1 MIQMYHTLN
10 CDTCIT
16 FEMKEKIRISEAEW
30 DVMSF
35 LWRKAPRAASE
46 VLDEVKDRKNWTL
59 GTVRTLLRRL
69 VKKKALSQSKEGKR
83 LLYTPLVSLEA
94 CARQESQS
102 FLDRVVGQAPA
113 ATILHL
119 VEHADLSNSEINEL
133 RKLLRKKEK

>member
-1 MIQMYHTLN
+1 MLT

-35 LWRKAPRAASE
+35 LWRKAPGAASE
-46 VLDEVKDRKNWTL
+46 VLNEVKERKSWTL

-69 VKKKALSQSKEGKR
+69 VKKKALSQCKEGKR
-83 LLYTPLVSLEA
+83 LLYTPLVSLEE
-94 CARQESQS
+94 CAQQESQN